1 LGHGGT
7 LSVEANFS
15 IRTFSDIFGH
25 AALFDWQRAKH
36 LSTSN
41 GRAARQGDQWR
52 NMFLA
57 TPDFEPKSTKKS
69 FAGAIFHFW
78 RAARLA

>member
-1 LGHGGT
+1 M
-7 LSVEANFS
+7 SV
-15 IRTFSDIFGH
+15 
-25 AALFDWQRAKH
+25 
-36 LSTSN
+36 STST